1 MTVRFH
7 PAARDEIRNAHA
19 WYEERSPLAALG
31 FAQDVDRAIQQ
42 IAEAPTRHPEAA
54 HDTRRVVLSRF
65 PFTLFYRAIELDVVV
80 IAVAHQ
86 KRRPGYWAG
95 R

>member
-7 PAARDEIRNAHA
+7 PAAREDIRTARD

-42 IAEAPTRHPEAA
+42 IAEAPARHPRAE
-54 HDTRRVVLSRF
+54 HGTRRVLLSRF
-65 PFTLFYRAIELDVVV
+65 PFTLFYRAGELEVTV